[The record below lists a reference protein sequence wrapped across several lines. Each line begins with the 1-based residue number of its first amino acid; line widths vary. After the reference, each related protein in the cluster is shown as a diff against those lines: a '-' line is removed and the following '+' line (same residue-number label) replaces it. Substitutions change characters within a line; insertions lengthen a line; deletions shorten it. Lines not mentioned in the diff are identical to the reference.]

1 MPGESLNELDMLKIA
16 ETYIHFKIE
25 PTDIFIEESK
35 AYLFYR
41 SQSIANEIF
50 HYDINVYV
58 RVESG
63 SYKAWVT
70 VVGAIFIGI
79 SQYGSFR
86 SGIDHIVNDARTFSE
101 HVISDFINESGVKE
115 ERIFRLERRLGVS
128 GKIQRV
134 LKRIDQLESSL
145 TISQTIKNGDGKTQR
160 AKMKG
165 GIVIL
170 QNTIISQ
177 NIGIDQNE
185 LEKIKIEIIHI
196 FELLENDRDRRLF
209 FESLSD
215 FFKDELS
222 EDFKGSL
229 FSIPKEVVYRRE
241 DEIFP
246 VPSKVDKLPP
256 PE

>member
-1 MPGESLNELDMLKIA
+1 MLKIA
-16 ETYIHFKIE
+16 ETYIHLKIE
-25 PTDIFIEESK
+25 PTDIFIEKSK

-50 HYDINVYV
+50 HDEINVYV

-86 SGIDHIVNDARTFSE
+86 SGIDHIVNDARTCSE

-115 ERIFRLERRLGVS
+115 ERIFRLERRLGIP

-145 TISQTIKNGDGKTQR
+145 TLSQTIKNVDGKTF
-160 AKMKG
+160 
-165 GIVIL
+165 
-170 QNTIISQ
+170 ISQ

-185 LEKIKIEIIHI
+185 LEKIKIEIIRI

-215 FFKDELS
+215 SFKDELS
-222 EDFKGSL
+222 EDFKDSL
-229 FSIPKEVVYRRE
+229 FAIPKKVVYRRE